1 VTVASWTILTCELP
15 PACGGVGHYTA
26 QVAAALVE
34 AGDAVMIACP
44 PQRATPAPVP
54 GAELLLLDDSYGRS
68 SRRELDRRLDSR
80 RSTILVEYVPT
91 AFGMVGANLPFCR
104 WLLRRASRGR
114 DDVRVMFHE
123 PYFEFGW
130 APMHRSA
137 LSIVQRRMAKTLLR
151 ASRHTYISTDAWRRY
166 LTPYQPGHGAAPVTT
181 VPIPSGI
188 PASQH
193 QSAVAAH
200 RSRLLDAPAGLLL
213 GHFGTYGTHVAPM
226 LRRALLEILSSD
238 RRLAALCVGAGSD
251 AFVADLAGG
260 APSLAGRLHASG
272 RVAST
277 EAADL
282 LSACDLLLQPFPDGI
297 TTRRTSVMAGLVNAR
312 PIVSTIGPL
321 TEEVWTRTAAVT
333 MTQSDDA
340 AAYAGAVRHLLEDA
354 DARAAQAARGAA
366 AYRDLFALDHTIE
379 ALRRD
384 AEPQA

>member
-15 PACGGVGHYTA
+15 PTCGGVGHYTA

-44 PQRATPAPVP
+44 PQAATPAPVP

-68 SRRELDRRLDSR
+68 SRRELDRRLDNC

-91 AFGMVGANLPFCR
+91 AFGMLGANLPFCR
-104 WLLRRASRGR
+104 WLLRRATRGR

-130 APMHRSA
+130 SPVHRSA

-166 LTPYQPGHGAAPVTT
+166 LMPYQPGQVAAPMTT

-193 QSAVAAH
+193 PSAVEAH
-200 RSRLLDAPAGLLL
+200 RGRLLGAPAALLL
-213 GHFGTYGTHVAPM
+213 GHFGTYGNHVAPM
-226 LRRALLEILSSD
+226 LRRALIEILSSD

-251 AFVADLAGG
+251 AFVADLTGG
-260 APSLAGRLHASG
+260 APALAGRLHASG

-282 LSACDLLLQPFPDGI
+282 LSACDLLLQPYPDGI
-297 TTRRTSVMAGLVNAR
+297 TTRRTSAMAGLANGR
-312 PIVSTIGPL
+312 PIVSTSGPL
-321 TEEVWTRTAAVT
+321 TEEVWTRTAAVA
-333 MTQSDDA
+333 MTDSDDA
-340 AAYAGAVRHLLEDA
+340 ASLVGAVRRLLDDA
-354 DARAAQAARGAA
+354 GARTAQAARGAT
-366 AYRDLFALDHTIE
+366 AYRDFFALDHTIDV
-379 ALRRD
+379 LRR
-384 AEPQA
+384 ASEPQE